1 MEEFLK
7 LKGKFTQWWLSR
19 SDEYYSPIFS
29 RLFYAQFNYIDKKG
43 YTLPSELTAAIYDAE
58 KEGKDLE
65 DIEELLAPL
74 KGINYSKRERL

>member
-29 RLFYAQFNYIDKKG
+29 RLFYAQFN
-43 YTLPSELTAAIYDAE
+43 
-58 KEGKDLE
+58 
-65 DIEELLAPL
+65 
-74 KGINYSKRERL
+74 